1 MLTLRCARTI
11 LRPGIGLG
19 AVLGLSAALVPLAST
34 AVRADGLAVGGC
46 VGTRYS
52 ITCVTRWGGYSDPYI
67 RLVPQQTEAEK
78 AHGAEHDRKWHAHCK
93 PVVVQ
98 DPYGVPRYEYAA
110 PGCEF
115 GVVE

>member
-11 LRPGIGLG
+11 LGSGAGLG
-19 AVLGLSAALVPLAST
+19 AVLGLSALLAPLAST
-34 AVRADGLAVGGC
+34 AVHADGMAVGGC

-52 ITCVTRWGGYSDPYI
+52 ITCVTRWGGYSDPYV

-78 AHGAEHDRKWHAHCK
+78 ARSAERDRKWQAHCK
-93 PVVVQ
+93 PAAVQ
-98 DPYGVPRYEYAA
+98 DPYGVSRYEYAA

-115 GVVE
+115 GVTE